1 MVYSGFL
8 NGGAVKRV
16 PDVASRIKSY
26 IKDLQRI
33 AQEVKSRPT
42 PVVQFITHTGLCW
55 CENMEKE
62 AMLQLNPNTD
72 IRLKLPFLVGKV
84 QIMEQRLYELGL
96 DSLIVNGRYVY
107 NLQVADAYKGFQSNY
122 EMLRQYDLDSEVQH
136 FIKVYVGCGNRQPGN
151 PKFNVTGQNLVRWL
165 ANRYTLATT
174 RIEEIPCTC
183 RGEEQDALHQ
193 LLPTGA
199 NTPEII
205 CYNSCDRTLFAA
217 FKRQMMRVY
226 EPDPQIVEDFQKYT
240 TDYFDKYVEPVLRS
254 FDYSYS
260 QWFNRLPRNKQDA
273 MVQAESEIAEK
284 GYPELCEYGLFCKR
298 EKQEAGGKNRAI
310 ANIEPAIK
318 YIMGPVCWALE
329 DCADKYF
336 PGYCGK
342 KSWDDLENLF
352 QQYYAEGFTYVLQG
366 DGSAFDTCQHYE
378 LKLIDRLIYQ
388 YLARNHKIWH
398 VNPEDFERLAC
409 SEYRELNAKT
419 FGAGGVRRLGSATIR
434 GTVFSGASDTTLM
447 NTLRMA
453 LYNLYT
459 LERLGLKY
467 GVDFKLLAK
476 GDDFIIFSRVPKL
489 NGCDFESLYL
499 RTWRPK
505 PKHMVTNFDD
515 NKGTLGMILKFL
527 NVGDYDTIDFCSVTC
542 IPYANH
548 TKFKLARKPNRM
560 DPLAHYSRATLKL
573 QGKPGLIKQYLL
585 DQAMA
590 LEISHGSMP
599 FYREYAKAYRVT
611 AARIKAEPQRSAS
624 GRPRLQR
631 DNDGHKYLE
640 LHEHFEFA
648 EREFY
653 DYGHE
658 YIEGLKFRF
667 STHDEVTDDEV
678 YEHLLKHFSISP
690 VDVQYHYDFLVGKLQ
705 IYDCIA
711 DSQ

>member
-1 MVYSGFL
+1 
-8 NGGAVKRV
+8 
-16 PDVASRIKSY
+16 
-26 IKDLQRI
+26 
-33 AQEVKSRPT
+33 
-42 PVVQFITHTGLCW
+42 
-55 CENMEKE
+55 MEKE
-62 AMLQLNPNTD
+62 AELQLNPNTD
-72 IRLKLPFLVGKV
+72 IRLKLPFLRAKVDEMQAQLHSIGLYKCIVDGKYHFD
-84 QIMEQRLYELGL
+84 L
-96 DSLIVNGRYVY
+96 N
-107 NLQVADAYKGFQSNY
+107 VATAFKEFQSNY

-136 FIKVYVGCGNRQPGN
+136 FVRVYTGCWNRQVGNRQ
-151 PKFNVTGQNLVRWL
+151 FLVTGENLEKWA

-199 NTPEII
+199 NTPEVI

-226 EPDPQIVEDFQKYT
+226 EPDPIVAAEFQEYT
-240 TDYFDKYVEPVLRS
+240 QRYFDQYVEPVLRT

-273 MVQAESEIAEK
+273 MVQAQADITEN

-310 ANIEPAIK
+310 ANIEPQIK

-329 DCADKYF
+329 DLADRYF

-352 QQYYAEGFTYVLQG
+352 EQYYAEGYHYVLQG

-388 YLARNHKIWH
+388 YLARNQKIWH
-398 VNPEDFERLAC
+398 VNPDDFERLAC

-419 FGAGGVRRLGSATIR
+419 FGKFGARTLGSATIR

-453 LYNLYT
+453 LYNLFT
-459 LERLGLKY
+459 LESLGLKY
-467 GVDFKLLAK
+467 GQDFKLLAK

-489 NGCDFESLYL
+489 NGYDFESLYL

-505 PKHMVTNFDD
+505 PKHRTANFDD

-542 IPYANH
+542 IPYADH

-560 DPLAHYSRATLKL
+560 VPLAHYARATLKFEK
-573 QGKPGLIKQYLL
+573 QPGLIKQYLL

-590 LEISHGSMP
+590 LDISHGSMP
-599 FYREYAKAYRVT
+599 FYSDYAAAYRH
-611 AARIKAEPQRSAS
+611 AAAQIKAEPKRSAS
-624 GRPRLQR
+624 GKPRIVL
-631 DNDGHKYLE
+631 DDDGHSKVE
-640 LHEHFEFA
+640 VDHRVTFA
-648 EREFY
+648 ENSFY

-658 YIEGLKFRF
+658 FIEGLKCRF
-667 STHDEVTDDEV
+667 STHVDISDEEV
-678 YEHLLKHFSISP
+678 YAHLLKHFNISRN
-690 VDVQYHYDFLVGKLQ
+690 DVAYHRDFLLGKNE

-711 DSQ
+711 DNQ

>member
-1 MVYSGFL
+1 M
-8 NGGAVKRV
+8 
-16 PDVASRIKSY
+16 ASRIKSY
-26 IKDLQRI
+26 VNELKQI
-33 AQEVKSRPT
+33 ALEVKSRPPIT
-42 PVVQFITHTGLCW
+42 TKLITHTGLCW
-55 CENMEKE
+55 CESMEKE

-72 IRLKLPFLVGKV
+72 IRLKLPFLRAKV
-84 QIMEQRLYELGL
+84 EEMQQRLLDIGL
-96 DSLIVNGRYVY
+96 DTLIVKGKYKFNLYVT
-107 NLQVADAYKGFQSNY
+107 DAYKEFQSRF

-136 FIKVYVGCGNRQPGN
+136 FIKVYAGCGNRQPGN
-151 PKFNVTGQNLVRWL
+151 KKFAITGANLVKWA
-165 ANRYTLATT
+165 ANRYVLATT

-226 EPDPQIVEDFQKYT
+226 EPDPQIAADFQQYT
-240 TDYFDKYVEPVLRS
+240 RDYFDKYVEPVLRT

-273 MVQAESEIAEK
+273 MLKAEAEIAEK

-352 QQYYAEGFTYVLQG
+352 QQYYSEGFHYVLQG

-388 YLARNHKIWH
+388 YLAQHNKIWH
-398 VNPEDFERLAC
+398 VNPDDFERLAC
-409 SEYRELNAKT
+409 SEYRELNAKSI
-419 FGAGGVRRLGSATIR
+419 GRDGVRRLGSATIR

-459 LERLGLKY
+459 LERLGLQY
-467 GVDFKLLAK
+467 GRDFKLLAK

-499 RTWRPK
+499 KTWRPK
-505 PKHMVTNFDD
+505 PKHMITNFDD
-515 NKGTLGMILKFL
+515 NKGALGMILKFL

-560 DPLAHYSRATLKL
+560 DPLAHYSRATLKM
-573 QGKPGLIKQYLL
+573 QNRPGLIKQYLL

-590 LEISHGSMP
+590 LEVSHGSMP
-599 FYREYAKAYRVT
+599 FYNEYARAYRLV
-611 AARIKAEPQRSAS
+611 AARINAEPMRSAS
-624 GRPRLQR
+624 GKPRLQL
-631 DNDGHKYLE
+631 DNDGHQE
-640 LHEHFEFA
+640 VQVHSHEEWA

-667 STHDEVTDDEV
+667 STHDEVSDEEV
-678 YEHLLKHFSISP
+678 YAHLLKHFNISEI
-690 VDVQYHYDFLVGKLQ
+690 DVQYHRDFLEGLNC

>member
-1 MVYSGFL
+1 MVHSGFL
-8 NGGAVKRV
+8 NGGAGQRV
-16 PDVASRIKSY
+16 SNVASRIKSY

-33 AQEVKSRPT
+33 SQEVKSRPT
-42 PVVQFITHTGLCW
+42 PVVQYITHTGLCW
-55 CENMEKE
+55 CDSMEKE

-72 IRLKLPFLVGKV
+72 IRLKLPFLVAKV
-84 QIMEQRLYELGL
+84 QIMEQHLQQLGL
-96 DSLIVNGRYVY
+96 DTLIVKGRYVY
-107 NLQVADAYKGFQSNY
+107 NVQVADAYKEFQSNY

-136 FIKVYVGCGNRQPGN
+136 FIKMYVGCGNRQPGN
-151 PKFNVTGQNLVRWL
+151 SRFEVTGQNLVRWL
-165 ANRYTLATT
+165 ANRYVLATT

-183 RGEEQDALHQ
+183 RGAEQDALHQ

-226 EPDPQIVEDFQKYT
+226 EPDPRIAADFQKYT
-240 TDYFDKYVEPVLRS
+240 TDYFNQYVEPVLRT

-273 MVQAESEIAEK
+273 MVRAESEIAEN

-310 ANIEPAIK
+310 ANIEPQIK

-352 QQYYAEGFTYVLQG
+352 EQYYAEGFTYVLQG

-388 YLARNHKIWH
+388 YLARHGKIWH

-409 SEYRELNAKT
+409 SEFRELNAKSI
-419 FGAGGVRRLGSATIR
+419 GREGVRRLGSATIR

-459 LERLGLKY
+459 LERLGLKH

-499 RTWRPK
+499 KTWRPK
-505 PKHMVTNFDD
+505 PKHMTTNFED
-515 NKGTLGMILKFL
+515 NKGALGMILKFL

-590 LEISHGSMP
+590 LEISHGGMP
-599 FYREYAKAYRVT
+599 FYKQYAEAYRIT
-611 AARIKAEPQRSAS
+611 AARINAEPQRSAS
-624 GRPRLQR
+624 GRPRMRLE
-631 DNDGHKYLE
+631 DDGHKQLQQHE
-640 LHEHFEFA
+640 LHEFA

-658 YIEGLKFRF
+658 YIEGIKFRF
-667 STHDEVTDDEV
+667 STHVEVTDDEV

-690 VDVQYHYDFLVGKLQ
+690 IDVQYHYDFLVGKLQ